1 MQLVSS
7 RVKRF
12 KGVLYL
18 LGGSGS
24 DGKDFLR
31 ALRILPLPKKN
42 YGNHMANLGPY
53 MAHTWEW
60 YGKVEW
66 WYGADMGP
74 YFGKIQAMGNIWKEK
89 LMFFIV
95 REIYGSAFPIHFP

>member
-1 MQLVSS
+1 MIT
-7 RVKRF
+7 
-12 KGVLYL
+12 
-18 LGGSGS
+18 
-24 DGKDFLR
+24 DW
-31 ALRILPLPKKN
+31 LPLPKKN

-53 MAHTWEW
+53 LVHIWEW

-74 YFGKIQAMGNIWKEK
+74 YFGKIEAMGNIWKEK

-95 REIYGSAFPIHFP
+95 WEIYGNAFHIYFP